1 MRILML
7 KDYFYPEQCAGISL
21 AQDLVK
27 EFSENNHFVEVFTP
41 IPCRGITS
49 DIRKKYRNKKIESHG
64 NATIHRYWLPY
75 EKSSVLSRAL
85 RYFLQNIRI
94 ENKQKGHFII
104 RHIHNSSKTSW
115 KILRVGS

>member
-49 DIRKKYRNKKIESHG
+49 DIRKKYRNKKIA
-64 NATIHRYWLPY
+64 NTNL
-75 EKSSVLSRAL
+75 
-85 RYFLQNIRI
+85 
-94 ENKQKGHFII
+94 
-104 RHIHNSSKTSW
+104 
-115 KILRVGS
+115 